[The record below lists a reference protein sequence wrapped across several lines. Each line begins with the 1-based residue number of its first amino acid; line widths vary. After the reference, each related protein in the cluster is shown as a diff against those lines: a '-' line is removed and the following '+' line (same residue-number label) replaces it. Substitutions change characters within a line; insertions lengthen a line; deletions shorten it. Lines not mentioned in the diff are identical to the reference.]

1 MGFPVPV
8 NLQLP
13 YPISMVKVAHRELKF
28 SAITFAEKLLWELR
42 KEQLICSAVYKCSLN
57 TQC

>member
-13 YPISMVKVAHRELKF
+13 YPISMVKVTHRELKF

-42 KEQLICSAVYKCSLN
+42 KE
-57 TQC
+57 